1 MISLWNKKL
10 VKSSGTENVEP
21 RRMLARKL
29 IEIGAKFCSSL
40 DISCKIEAES
50 LFESIA
56 KDLDVHGNL
65 IDQLHFYVDN
75 IFI

>member
-29 IEIGAKFCSSL
+29 IEMSAKFCSSL
-40 DISCKIEAES
+40 DISCKVEAES